1 MARKGDRWY
10 AVIYEGLDPVTG
22 RERRSW
28 HAVGTSREDAVKL
41 AGRLA
46 AERNELMED
55 AGSLTFGAFLTERW
69 LPGKRHVVAETTWN
83 GYRSKIRC
91 HVLPALGRVPIRRL
105 KADQIDGLYE
115 RLLNPTGDKRPLS
128 PKSVMEVHQ
137 VIRSALR
144 EAERLGIVSRNV
156 ALAAHPPRA
165 RGVPRPERKAW
176 TADELQT
183 FLQAAV
189 GHRLFPAFWLIA
201 NTGMRRNE
209 VLGLQWDD
217 FDPEKKTVSISRGIV
232 DVGYEIRQ
240 TRGKTRR
247 SRRLVDL
254 DSTTVD
260 LLESWRAWRTAE
272 AHAIGR
278 LPSQWVFADYNGE
291 PIHPQ
296 SVSQAFDR
304 IVNRADV
311 PTLTL
316 HELRHT
322 HATLLLKERVPVK
335 VVTERLGHA
344 NPAYTMATYQ
354 HVLPGMQADAATTF
368 QQLISPNER
377 RS

>member
-1 MARKGDRWY
+1 MPHRSQSG
-10 AVIYEGLDPVTG
+10 TG
-22 RERRSW
+22 P
-28 HAVGTSREDAVKL
+28 
-41 AGRLA
+41 
-46 AERNELMED
+46 N
-55 AGSLTFGAFLTERW
+55 
-69 LPGKRHVVAETTWN
+69 P
-83 GYRSKIRC
+83 
-91 HVLPALGRVPIRRL
+91 PAQSN
-105 KADQIDGLYE
+105 QIDGLYDK
-115 RLLNPTGDKRPLS
+115 LLHPTDDARPLS

-137 VIRSALR
+137 IIRSSLA
-144 EAERLGIVSRNV
+144 EAQRLGIVARNV
-156 ALAAHPPRA
+156 ALHAHPPRA
-165 RGVPRPERKAW
+165 RGIPRPEQKSW
-176 TADELQT
+176 TAEELQT
-183 FLQAAV
+183 FLQAAA
-189 GHRLFPAFWLIA
+189 GHRLFPVFWLIA

-217 FDPEKKTVSISRGIV
+217 FDPKKRTLSVNRGIV

-260 LLESWRAWRTAE
+260 LLESWRAWQTAE
-272 AHAIGR
+272 AHAVGR
-278 LPSQWVFADYNGE
+278 LPSEWVFADYNGE

-296 SVSQAFDR
+296 SVSQAFER

-311 PTLTL
+311 PALTL

-368 QQLISPNER
+368 QQLISPQ
-377 RS
+377 